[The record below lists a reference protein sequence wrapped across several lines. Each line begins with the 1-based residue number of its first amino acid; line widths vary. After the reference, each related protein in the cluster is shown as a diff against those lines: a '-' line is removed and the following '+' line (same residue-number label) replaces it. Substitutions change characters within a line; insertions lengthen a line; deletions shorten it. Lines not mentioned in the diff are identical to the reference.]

1 MTCAFALGMKKVA
14 DLPQTAP
21 AFVALA
27 DKVKVARE
35 AAALTNAHYLM
46 VTDDAHLVG
55 LLCLCDLVDK
65 ADDAPIASL
74 VHSPFAFVTSETP
87 AEEAGGVM
95 LECCIGCLPVLD
107 DGVVS
112 GLLTRRDLRE
122 SGVLPDSP
130 GVDRCA
136 ACEGTHDLH
145 LNPRGGEVVFC
156 RQCLERGRSHH
167 DPELATTLGGFG

>member
-1 MTCAFALGMKKVA
+1 MKRVA
-14 DLPQTAP
+14 ELSHTAP

-27 DKVKVARE
+27 DSVKVARE
-35 AAALTNAHYLM
+35 AAALTKAHYLM

-55 LLCLCDLVDK
+55 LLCLCDLGER
-65 ADDAPIASL
+65 ADDAPIAPL

-87 AEEAGGVM
+87 AEEAAAVM

-107 DGVVS
+107 DGVVK

-122 SGVLPDSP
+122 SGVLPDSR

-145 LNPRGGEVVFC
+145 LDPRGGDVVFC
-156 RQCLERGRSHH
+156 RQCLDKASPHLDHEH
-167 DPELATTLGGFG
+167 ATTLGGFG